1 MKKIEIFEPA
11 MCCPTGLCGPGIDPE
26 LLRISTLV
34 NNLNT
39 QGININRYNLT
50 NTPQNFI
57 TNEAISKLLTQDG
70 AAILPV
76 TLVDGAVMKTKLYP
90 TQEELATWLGIVI
103 EIKNNPIKN
112 NDCGSCGGNECC

>member
-57 TNEAISKLLTQDG
+57 TNEAINKLLTQDG

-76 TLVDGAVMKTKLYP
+76 TLVDGVVMKTRLYP
-90 TQEELATWLGIVI
+90 TQEELSKWLDLVVESENIS
-103 EIKNNPIKN
+103 IKNNN
-112 NDCGSCGGNECC
+112 CGCCGGDECC